1 MTWKNKLDQE
11 TEDLGL
17 GSGSV
22 ANLPVIVNET
32 LFSFPDLGKKVA
44 LD

>member
-1 MTWKNKLDQE
+1 MIWKNKLDQE

-17 GSGSV
+17 GLGSV
-22 ANLPVIVNET
+22 VNLPVIVNEP
-32 LFSFPDLGKKVA
+32 LFSFPDLGKKVV